1 VTAKAWQEIGH
12 ETPLA
17 AQSTRQ
23 FPFSLKATESAHLSP
38 QLQRRQ
44 MGIEG
49 KAMPAG
55 LSVIKPEVWNP
66 VIFDPPDLGT
76 LFIRHSKILHLP
88 ETNLRD
94 LRITSQEPDCL
105 RPFSRAP
112 EEPIVFTMKHI
123 GCLYAAIQLIHGL
136 MMPQSPA
143 RNDQLALG
151 TTGSEDG
158 VGCLIPEIIDGDHR
172 TEAIAVSKAAQSP
185 QQMIRPAADREAQ
198 RYRQPIWMKH
208 GSRLGRFALGDDQ
221 RGSPITRPAEKSNPQ
236 PKV

>member
-1 VTAKAWQEIGH
+1 
-12 ETPLA
+12 
-17 AQSTRQ
+17 
-23 FPFSLKATESAHLSP
+23 
-38 QLQRRQ
+38 

-66 VIFDPPDLGT
+66 VIFDPPDQGA
-76 LFIRHSKILHLP
+76 LFIWHSKILHLP

-105 RPFSRAP
+105 APFSRAA

-123 GCLYAAIQLIHGL
+123 GCLYAAIKLIHSP
-136 MMPQSPA
+136 MMPQLPA
-143 RNDQLALG
+143 RNDQLAVG

-158 VGCLIPEIIDGDHR
+158 IGCLIPEIIDGDHR
-172 TEAIAVSKAAQSP
+172 TKAIAVSKAAQGP
-185 QQMIRPAADREAQ
+185 PQMIRPAADREAQ

-208 GSRLGRFALGDDQ
+208 GRRLGRFALGDDQ
-221 RGSPITRPAEKSNPQ
+221 PGRR
-236 PKV
+236 